1 MVVMEEE
8 QLVDTRNENPTEMP
22 LQLSLRSSDIERF
35 TKLFY
40 DPEGLIVG
48 KKAGIQLHVLR
59 IDSGEFALAEL
70 YESLAD
76 ASITYAL
83 SRTNA
88 AKYFADPRVSIVNK
102 VKEKFRLPELKSGEG
117 GEVLLYTFLESHL
130 VAPKLLSKLELK
142 TANDD
147 YVKGADGIHLRQSN
161 AELELIFGESK
172 MHSDG
177 KGKPGSSLQTAI
189 ADAFKSMATLRD
201 SQFSTDKW
209 LVENN
214 LLKEAFDE
222 QTVDALAAVLVPDA
236 PSSIKTRKSFGVFL
250 GYEID
255 ICEWPLIDLDH
266 DEIEDRIRTKARELV
281 SERIDYIRQQITNN
295 GLGGYEFHIY
305 MVPFLK
311 QNTKE
316 GVRGIKDVRF
326 TLAKELSGKEPKP
339 PKKTPSPKPNKDKD
353 DA

>member
-1 MVVMEEE
+1 MTGPQAATPE
-8 QLVDTRNENPTEMP
+8 NEALSSSTVP
-22 LQLSLRSSDIERF
+22 LQLTLRSADIDRF

-40 DPEGLIVG
+40 ESVSIVVG
-48 KKAGIQLHVLR
+48 KKANIQLHVLR
-59 IDSGEFALAEL
+59 LDSGEFALAEL

-130 VAPKLLSKLELK
+130 AAPKLLSKLELK

-147 YVKGADGIHLRQSN
+147 YVKGADGIHFRQTGSD
-161 AELELIFGESK
+161 LELIFGESK

-177 KGKPGSSLQTAI
+177 ENRPDSSLQTAI

-214 LLKEAFDE
+214 LLKEVFDE
-222 QTVDALAAVLVPDA
+222 QTVDALAAVLFPDA
-236 PSSIKTRKSFGVFL
+236 TSSAKARKSFGVFL

-255 ICEWPLIDLDH
+255 ICDWPLIDLGH
-266 DEIEDRIRTKARELV
+266 DEIEIKIREKAQNLVDDRIT
-281 SERIDYIRQQITNN
+281 YIRTQITDH
-295 GLGGYEFHIY
+295 GLGGYEFHFY

-311 QNTKE
+311 QRTKQ

-326 TLAKELSGKEPKP
+326 ALAKELSGKEPRP
-339 PKKTPSPKPNKDKD
+339 PKNVEEPKATSDKGSF
-353 DA
+353 

>member
-1 MVVMEEE
+1 MEKSKLAALEI
-8 QLVDTRNENPTEMP
+8 TEPESVP
-22 LQLSLRSSDIERF
+22 LQLSLRASDIDRF

-40 DPEGLIVG
+40 EPEALIVG
-48 KKAGIQLHVLR
+48 KKATIQLHVLR

-102 VKEKFRLPELKSGEG
+102 VREKFRLPELKSGEG

-147 YVKGADGIHLRQSN
+147 YVKGADGIHLRQSI
-161 AELELIFGESK
+161 ADLELIFGESK

-177 KGKPGSSLQTAI
+177 KDSPGSSLQTAI
-189 ADAFKSMATLRD
+189 ADAFNSMATLRD
-201 SQFSTDKW
+201 GQFSTDKW

-214 LLKEAFDE
+214 LLKEAFDQ
-222 QTVDALAAVLVPDA
+222 QTVDALAAVLVPDTA
-236 PSSIKTRKSFGVFL
+236 SALKAKKSFGVFL

-255 ICEWPLIDLDH
+255 IREWPLIDLDH
-266 DEIEDRIRTKARELV
+266 EEIESRIQTKARELV
-281 SERIDYIRQQITNN
+281 RARIEYIRQQITKN
-295 GLGGYEFHIY
+295 GLGGYNFHFY

-311 QNTKE
+311 QKTKD

-326 TLAKELSGKEPKP
+326 TLSKELSGKEPKP
-339 PKKTPSPKPNKDKD
+339 PKETPAPMPANHKD

>member
-1 MVVMEEE
+1 MVAV
-8 QLVDTRNENPTEMP
+8 TELQPEAPETETAAPAP
-22 LQLSLRSSDIERF
+22 LQLSLRSSDIDRF

-40 DPEGLIVG
+40 EPEALSVG
-48 KKAGIQLHVLR
+48 KKAAVQLHVLR
-59 IDSGEFALAEL
+59 INNGEFALAEL

-83 SRTNA
+83 SRANA

-102 VKEKFRLPELKSGEG
+102 VKEKFRLPEFKSGEG

-130 VAPKLLSKLELK
+130 LAPKLLSKLELK

-147 YVKGADGIHLRQSN
+147 YVKGADGIHLRQSKTG
-161 AELELIFGESK
+161 LELIFGESK
-172 MHSDG
+172 MHADRKDS
-177 KGKPGSSLQTAI
+177 PGSSLQTAI
-189 ADAFKSMATLRD
+189 AEAFKSMAKLRD
-201 SQFSTDKW
+201 DQFSTDKW

-222 QTVDALAAVLVPDA
+222 QTVDALAAALLPDA
-236 PSSIKTRKSFGVFL
+236 SVAPKVRKSFGVFL

-255 ICEWPLIDLDH
+255 ICDWPLIDLDH
-266 DEIEDRIRTKARELV
+266 EDIEQQIRAKAHELVGDRIQ
-281 SERIDYIRQQITNN
+281 YIREQITNN
-295 GLGGYEFHIY
+295 GLGGYEFNFY

-311 QNTKE
+311 QKTKK
-316 GVRGIKDVRF
+316 GIQGIKDVRF

-339 PKKTPSPKPNKDKD
+339 PKEASDTHNKHKD
-353 DA
+353 ED